1 VAKPVL
7 AADSHAKGHRRRPVR
22 GVRALAREVWAERR
36 TPEPPARL
44 APPGAAT
51 PSAAV
56 QADEASQ
63 EVVRDDGA
71 AVRGIRND
79 AQGGPLHPPGG
90 RLAAALEDV
99 HAALQRHVAAQQGGQ
114 RPSAVHVEQAPSH
127 EG

>member
-1 VAKPVL
+1 M

-36 TPEPPARL
+36 THEPPARL

-71 AVRGIRND
+71 AVRGIRNG
-79 AQGGPLHPPGG
+79 APGGPLHPPGG
-90 RLAAALEDV
+90 RLAAAWEDV

-114 RPSAVHVEQAPSH
+114 RPSAVHGEQATSH